1 MTKQYNA
8 VLFVESPSKI
18 KVYQNTLQNYDI
30 KGNKIRIFSTKGHL
44 REVIIQKFDT
54 TQNSIEIKW
63 KEKEHVNSI
72 IKQLKEI
79 KFDNEKTLFIATD
92 ADREGEAIGWHLLE
106 ILKKHFKYQKTPYRV
121 CCIELTKNKII
132 SSIHK
137 AIETSETICQSLI
150 NAYRARVTI
159 DLIIGIN
166 GSCLLWDKLF
176 GCKSLGRVQSI
187 SILKIFDLE
196 TKIRKFQPEIFY
208 KLYTKIIGN
217 KNIQIDKIYIDNKLQ
232 KEFNNVQEI
241 ENIKKEIE
249 NQKFKFLKINTTYTY
264 SNQIQPLDMSSLS
277 MVANT
282 KLNMKIKEMYN
293 ICQRLYDGSI
303 SYQGKTTGVITYM
316 RTDSKYV
323 SQEFVEQIKKY
334 IIKNFGK
341 EEYLEF
347 KQIKDKNTIIQE
359 AHEAIRPTFLT
370 DTKQEYLD
378 FINSIDRK
386 EKKVYQY
393 ILFRTIAAFM
403 KKIKYENKE
412 YLFISENGKYIV
424 TMKSTEVYSPGYLA
438 MIQYHEC
445 DFCYDNTSI
454 LNNNSIE
461 SLEAIR
467 NKTIYLKTEIKKHET
482 VPPERLTESK
492 LIQEL
497 KKHNIGRPSTYSY
510 IVETIKNRN
519 YVQMIDNKYYIT
531 DLGYLLC
538 IFINIY
544 LQKFINYSFTSEME
558 ISLDQIAQN
567 NECVNETIKKF
578 MNTFNENISIIEKIE
593 RKEILSVIEKNIIK
607 EYISQCKKCKNKISL
622 KFFQQK
628 PRVCCSCGF
637 IEAINKIGYYDEN
650 NIPPSIDYSKNQQ
663 YVKKV
668 RQNNYMKYKKAK
680 N

>member
-393 ILFRTIAAFM
+393 ILFRTVAAFM

-412 YLFISENGKYIV
+412 YLFISETV
-424 TMKSTEVYSPGYLA
+424 
-438 MIQYHEC
+438 
-445 DFCYDNTSI
+445 NT
-454 LNNNSIE
+454 
-461 SLEAIR
+461 
-467 NKTIYLKTEIKKHET
+467 
-482 VPPERLTESK
+482 
-492 LIQEL
+492 
-497 KKHNIGRPSTYSY
+497 
-510 IVETIKNRN
+510 
-519 YVQMIDNKYYIT
+519 
-531 DLGYLLC
+531 
-538 IFINIY
+538 
-544 LQKFINYSFTSEME
+544 
-558 ISLDQIAQN
+558 
-567 NECVNETIKKF
+567 
-578 MNTFNENISIIEKIE
+578 
-593 RKEILSVIEKNIIK
+593 
-607 EYISQCKKCKNKISL
+607 
-622 KFFQQK
+622 
-628 PRVCCSCGF
+628 
-637 IEAINKIGYYDEN
+637 
-650 NIPPSIDYSKNQQ
+650 
-663 YVKKV
+663 
-668 RQNNYMKYKKAK
+668 
-680 N
+680 